1 MEARKWVG
9 SRSYEYLVAC
19 NREEI
24 GKVIDR
30 FHIDPNFFLGKT
42 LSDAEGNE
50 QFYFF
55 VSAKRKRIAMLPF
68 LAIVFGGQYNADL
81 PYGGRVELEINYDEY
96 ELEEFA
102 F

>member
-1 MEARKWVG
+1 MEARRWVG
-9 SRSYEYLVAC
+9 SPSYEYLVAC

-30 FHIDPNFFLGKT
+30 FHIDAEFFHGKT
-42 LSDAEGNE
+42 LRDAEGKE

-68 LAIVFGGQYNADL
+68 LALVFGGQYNDDL
-81 PYGGRVELEINYDEY
+81 PYGGGVELEINYDEY
-96 ELEEFA
+96 ELEKFA